1 MNEDNEH
8 PVALSPLSRMVEQN
22 GHRVSVEIYPGEDDG
37 WILEVVDAE
46 NNSTV
51 WDDLF
56 DSEQEALDEA
66 LDTIRE
72 EGIECLVASVS
83 WGDAVTD
90 QSGPE
95 AAL

>member
-1 MNEDNEH
+1 MNEDNDY
-8 PVALSPLSRMVEQN
+8 PVTLSPLSRMVEQN
-22 GHRVSVEIYPGEDDG
+22 GHRVSVEIYQGEDDG

-56 DSEQEALDEA
+56 DSDQEALDEA

-83 WGDAVTD
+83 WGDAITD
-90 QSGPE
+90 QPGQDAP
-95 AAL
+95 L

>member
-1 MNEDNEH
+1 
-8 PVALSPLSRMVEQN
+8 MVEQN
-22 GHRVSVEIYPGEDDG
+22 GHRVSVEIYRGEEDG

-56 DSEQEALDEA
+56 DTDQEALDEA

-72 EGIECLVASVS
+72 EGIECLVASAS
-83 WGDAVTD
+83 WGEPLTD
-90 QSGPE
+90 QSGPD
-95 AAL
+95 ASL

>member
-1 MNEDNEH
+1 MNEDNDF
-8 PVALSPLSRMVEQN
+8 PVELSPLSRMVEQN
-22 GHRVSVEIYPGEDDG
+22 GHRVSVEIYRGEEDG

-56 DSEQEALDEA
+56 DTDQEALDEA

-72 EGIECLVASVS
+72 EGIECLVASAS
-83 WGDAVTD
+83 WGEPLTD
-90 QSGPE
+90 QSGPD
-95 AAL
+95 ASL